1 MIYTVLIKLLLIT
14 SVFSLYFPKS
24 NIVIL
29 HSPIFAF
36 LPNLKLHHSVLIKP
50 IDSDC
55 KNKCMGYIVDF
66 SPVNQTI
73 YTMTKLLF
81 LQSIPAEI
89 RIRHIGSLEKYSSKK
104 DIINHWHSVNSK
116 LTAYESQLLTDKTYE
131 NINDEFIKEK
141 MSKIIKWD
149 SHMNLYYHNCQ
160 HFSSFV
166 KQTILQQ

>member
-1 MIYTVLIKLLLIT
+1 MIYTILIKLLLIT
-14 SVFSLYFPKS
+14 TVFSLYFPKS

-36 LPNLKLHHSVLIKP
+36 LPNLKLHHAVLIK
-50 IDSDC
+50 I
-55 KNKCMGYIVDF
+55 NRENGFIVDF
-66 SPVNQTI
+66 SPVNQTM

-89 RIRHIGSLEKYSSKK
+89 RIRHIGSLQNYHDNKN
-104 DIINHWHSVNSK
+104 DIINHWHSINSK
-116 LTAYESQLLTDKTYE
+116 LTAYESLLLTDKIYE

-141 MSKIIKWD
+141 MSKIVKWD

-160 HFSSFV
+160 HFSYFV
-166 KQTILQQ
+166 KQTFLKQ

>member
-1 MIYTVLIKLLLIT
+1 
-14 SVFSLYFPKS
+14 
-24 NIVIL
+24 
-29 HSPIFAF
+29 
-36 LPNLKLHHSVLIKP
+36 
-50 IDSDC
+50 
-55 KNKCMGYIVDF
+55 MGYIVDF

>member
-29 HSPIFAF
+29 HSPIFPF
-36 LPNLKLHHSVLIKP
+36 LPNLKLHHAVLIKQ
-50 IDSDC
+50 
-55 KNKCMGYIVDF
+55 NRENGYIVDF
-66 SPVNQTI
+66 SPINQTI

-89 RIRHIGSLEKYSSKK
+89 RIRHIGSLEKYNNNKK
-104 DIINHWHSVNSK
+104 DIIKHWYSINSK
-116 LTAYESQLLTDKTYE
+116 LTVYESQLLTDKTYK
-131 NINDEFIKEK
+131 NIKDEFIKEK
-141 MSKIIKWD
+141 MSKIVKWD
-149 SHMNLYYHNCQ
+149 AHMNIYYHNCQ

-166 KQTILQQ
+166 KQTFLKQ

>member
-1 MIYTVLIKLLLIT
+1 MIYTVLIKLLLLT

-50 IDSDC
+50 NNENGFI
-55 KNKCMGYIVDF
+55 IDF

-89 RIRHIGSLEKYSSKK
+89 RIRHIGSLEKYNNKK

-116 LTAYESQLLTDKTYE
+116 LTAYESKLLTDKTYE
-131 NINDEFIKEK
+131 NIKDEFIKEK
-141 MSKIIKWD
+141 MSKIVKWD
-149 SHMNLYYHNCQ
+149 SRMNLYYHNCQ

-166 KQTILQQ
+166 KKTFLQQ